1 MQTFLPFASFRAS
14 AAVLDARRLG
24 KQRVEAV
31 QVLRGLIVPGYGWR
45 RHPAV
50 RMWAGYEEALVR
62 YGLDV
67 CGVWTAQGRSD
78 TCATTLVGDFRAWLP
93 GGRTRTQEQLAADGD
108 LPPWLGAPDFHRS
121 HQSALVRKDPDF
133 YGGHFPD
140 VPDDVPYVWPAS
152 DRDTG
157 VQEP

>member
-1 MQTFLPFASFRAS
+1 MQTFLPFASFHAS

-31 QVLRGLIVPGYGWR
+31 QVLRGLIIPDYGWR

-67 CGVWTAQGRSD
+67 CAVWTAEERSD
-78 TCATTLVGDFRAWLP
+78 TCATTLVRDFQAWLP
-93 GGRTRTQEQLAADGD
+93 HTRTRTQEQLSADGD
-108 LPPWLGAPDFHRS
+108 LPPWLNTPGFHRS

-133 YGGHFPD
+133 YGRHFPD
-140 VPDDVPYVWPAS
+140 VPNDIPYVWPTS

-157 VQEP
+157 LRKP